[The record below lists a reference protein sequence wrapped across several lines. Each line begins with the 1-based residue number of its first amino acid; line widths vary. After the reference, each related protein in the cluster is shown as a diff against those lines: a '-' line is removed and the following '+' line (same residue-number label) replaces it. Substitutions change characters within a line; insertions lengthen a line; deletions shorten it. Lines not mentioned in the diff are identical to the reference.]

1 VNKESLPSTITQ
13 QPSMTKAMAD
23 GKINGPSGL
32 RGGGPCF
39 DW

>member
-1 VNKESLPSTITQ
+1 VTKESLPSPITQ
-13 QPSMTKAMAD
+13 QPSMAKVQAN